1 MIENTPLNIKVMNY
15 IKRQHDL
22 MVNGKIDRDT
32 FLKRLSKRYSG
43 KTPWDFFDEL
53 SDSETDLS
61 FEYVCPIDSKN
72 DLKNIL
78 YDLMMKLTYD
88 NGLPLTGENY
98 PPENPTQW
106 NDYFEHYDRMDDFNS
121 IGCDEEILG
130 FFYDEKNDVYGIQVS
145 GTTEEWVQDWTE
157 SYDNSSYEH
166 DFK

>member
-1 MIENTPLNIKVMNY
+1 MNY

-88 NGLPLTGENY
+88 N
-98 PPENPTQW
+98 
-106 NDYFEHYDRMDDFNS
+106 
-121 IGCDEEILG
+121 
-130 FFYDEKNDVYGIQVS
+130 
-145 GTTEEWVQDWTE
+145 
-157 SYDNSSYEH
+157 SSYEH